1 MRVVPVARCVTVWLS
16 AKSDT
21 FADVAAEFGGQGGGG
36 CFRAGPEVP
45 GGPRWQRRSLVA
57 HPQEL
62 ACLNIRY

>member
-1 MRVVPVARCVTVWLS
+1 MRTVWLS
-16 AKSDT
+16 AKSNN
-21 FADVAAEFGGQGGGG
+21 FADVVRGLGGGQGEGG

-57 HPQEL
+57 HPQQL